1 MRTISLSL
9 LLCGTL
15 LIAGC
20 SVGKDYVKP
29 QITTPQAF
37 KGWKIA
43 TPNDAKIGDKWWK
56 EYNDALLD
64 SYMQAVD
71 VSNQTLA
78 KNAAAYRYALALVD
92 ATKAEAMPTLGAGLS
107 ASTSH
112 STQTGSSVTK
122 TTKSVDASLQASWI
136 PDIWGK
142 VKRAVEAN
150 EANAEATKA
159 DLAAARLSIQV
170 LLAQSYFQLRG
181 LDSQSMLLTEILK
194 DYTTSLT
201 IIQNQYNAG
210 IVVRTDVLTAD
221 GAVKA
226 LNAQISELEI
236 PRAQLEH
243 SIAVLIGKNPS
254 EFSIVKKALYSED
267 ALHPEGTSHVS
278 ALDIPSILPSE
289 LLERR
294 PDIASAER
302 RMKAANAQ
310 IGVADAAWFPQ
321 LGLSA
326 SVGAQASTLAD
337 LISTPNLIWALGGSL
352 SQAIFDGG
360 VREANKKQA
369 MANYDESVANYKQ
382 SVLVAFGGVEDS
394 LSTLKNLKDESEIQ
408 KEKLKLS
415 REMFNISKNQYNAG
429 IVNELNTMSAE
440 ANLFNDMLLQAELQS
455 RFMVA
460 HAGLIGG
467 LGGGWNSSP
476 LP

>member
-9 LLCGTL
+9 LLCAAL
-15 LIAGC
+15 LMAGC
-20 SVGKDYVKP
+20 SAGKDYVKP
-29 QITTPQAF
+29 HIAIPQAF

-43 TPNDAKIGDKWWK
+43 TPNDAKIGDKWWQ

-64 SYMQAVD
+64 SYMQAVN

-78 KNAAAYRYALALVD
+78 KNAAAYKYALALIE

-107 ASTSH
+107 ASSSH
-112 STQTGSSVTK
+112 SAQSSVTK
-122 TTKSVDASLQASWI
+122 TTKSVDASLQASWM
-136 PDIWGK
+136 PDIWGE

-150 EANAEATKA
+150 EANAEAAKT
-159 DLAAARLSIQV
+159 DLEAARLSIQV

-181 LDSQSMLLTEILK
+181 LDAQSILLSKILK
-194 DYTTSLT
+194 DYTASLT

-210 IVVRTDVLTAD
+210 IVVKTDVLTAA

-226 LNAQISELEI
+226 VRAQISELEI
-236 PRAQLEH
+236 TRAQLEH

-254 EFSIVKKALYSED
+254 EFSIAQKVLPLQD
-267 ALHPEGTSHVS
+267 TSRVS
-278 ALDIPSILPSE
+278 ALDIPSLLPSE

-326 SVGAQASTLAD
+326 SVGAQANTLAN
-337 LISTPNLIWALGGSL
+337 LISTPNLVWALGGSL

-360 VREANKKQA
+360 IREANKKQA

-382 SVLVAFGGVEDS
+382 TVLVAFREVEDS
-394 LSTLKNLKDESEIQ
+394 LSTLKSLKDESDIQ

-415 REMFNISKNQYNAG
+415 TEMFNISKNQYNAG
-429 IVNELNTMSAE
+429 IVNELNIISAE
-440 ANLFNDMLLQAELQS
+440 ADLFNDMLLEIELQS
-455 RFMVA
+455 RLKVA
-460 HAGLIGG
+460 HASLIGG
-467 LGGGWNSSP
+467 LGGGWNSSEHP
-476 LP
+476 

>member
-9 LLCGTL
+9 LLCGAL
-15 LIAGC
+15 LTAGC

-43 TPNDAKIGDKWWK
+43 TPNDAKIGDKWWQ

-92 ATKAEAMPTLGAGLS
+92 ATKAESMPTLGAGLS
-107 ASTSH
+107 ASSSH
-112 STQTGSSVTK
+112 SAQSSVTK
-122 TTKSVDASLQASWI
+122 TIKSVDASLQASWI
-136 PDIWGK
+136 PDIWGE
-142 VKRAVEAN
+142 VKRVVEAN
-150 EANAEATKA
+150 EANAEAAKT

-181 LDSQSMLLTEILK
+181 LDSQSMLLSKILK
-194 DYTTSLT
+194 DYAASLA
-201 IIQNQYNAG
+201 IIENQYNAG
-210 IVVRTDVLTAD
+210 IVVKTDLLTAAAALK
-221 GAVKA
+221 AVR
-226 LNAQISELEI
+226 AQISELEI

-254 EFSIVKKALYSED
+254 EFSIAKKALYSED
-267 ALHPEGTSHVS
+267 ALHPEGTSHIS

-321 LGLSA
+321 FGLSA

-337 LISTPNLIWALGGSL
+337 LISTPNLVWALGGSL

-382 SVLVAFGGVEDS
+382 SVLMAFGQVEDS
-394 LSTLKNLKDESEIQ
+394 LSALKSLKYESEIQ
-408 KEKLKLS
+408 AQKLKLS
-415 REMFNISKNQYNAG
+415 EEMFNISKNQYNAG

-455 RFMVA
+455 RFMVT
-460 HAGLIGG
+460 HATLIGG
-467 LGGGWNSSP
+467 LGGGWNSSK